1 MTHSTACLFSTLN
14 RWILHDCQMRGCWI
28 CFGIFAFG
36 FGQIES
42 ILFFYSQLWP
52 KYNFQTRFSLFRCS
66 MALSVKIWMLSLTK
80 YATGVSLWENWQM
93 CETNIFPFPNNE
105 ICRFMLLFRWAYYC
119 CLPLG
124 YYVCEFNQQNQSI
137 VMQHL

>member
-42 ILFFYSQLWP
+42 ILFFYCQLWP
-52 KYNFQTRFSLFRCS
+52 KYNFQTRFNLFRCS
-66 MALSVKIWMLSLTK
+66 MALSVEIWMLSLTK

-93 CETNIFPFPNNE
+93 CEQTFSHFQTMKSAAL
-105 ICRFMLLFRWAYYC
+105 CYYSVGPIIVV
-119 CLPLG
+119 CLWDIMFVSLI
-124 YYVCEFNQQNQSI
+124 NKTK
-137 VMQHL
+137 VM